1 MLALNF
7 SKPFSDHS
15 RNPKIL
21 QHIFDNSNFEE
32 KQFQLT
38 LSLLVKIA
46 FFSILGV
53 SNHFSLLVFTVGILF
68 VLGKTSSQK
77 KTFFLLDL
85 AQIEGGGGYS
95 QIDFDAFLK

>member
-1 MLALNF
+1 VLALNF

-21 QHIFDNSNFEE
+21 EHIFENSNFEE

-77 KTFFLLDL
+77 INSFFWILPIWG
-85 AQIEGGGGYS
+85 APS
-95 QIDFDAFLK
+95 QIDFKSEKVS